1 MQNLELESEV
11 IQISMYMDIILN
23 ILKKHKE
30 LSIIKIMLFS
40 YLIKKEV
47 FRIGKVYSAGNTQD
61 IVYKA
66 ISLLSGE
73 YEEYCENLKFVLK
86 SIHLL
91 KTNNQVMMNGCLLYL
106 ANDIELNSKIYSES
120 PFIEKAIEASKRM
133 TDRQFMRE
141 VMANV

>member
-11 IQISMYMDIILN
+11 IQISMYMDIVLN
-23 ILKKHKE
+23 ILKKHND
-30 LSIIKIMLFS
+30 LSISKMLFFS
-40 YLIKKEV
+40 YLTKKEV
-47 FRIGKVYSAGNTQD
+47 FRLEKIYTAANTQD

-73 YEEYCENLKFVLK
+73 YEEYCENIKFVLK

-91 KTNNQVMMNGCLLYL
+91 KTNNQVKINGSLLCLVD
-106 ANDIELNSKIYSES
+106 NIELKSNVYLES
-120 PFIEKAIEASKRM
+120 PFIGKAIEASRQM

>member
-23 ILKKHKE
+23 ILKKHNE

-40 YLIKKEV
+40 YIIKKEM
-47 FRIGKVYSAGNTQD
+47 FRFGKIYTAGNTQN

-73 YEEYCENLKFVLK
+73 YEEYCKNIKFIIKAIHVLK
-86 SIHLL
+86 LNKQVKLDGCILCLADSINL
-91 KTNNQVMMNGCLLYL
+91 
-106 ANDIELNSKIYSES
+106 DSKIYLES
-120 PFIEKAIEASKRM
+120 PFIEKAIEVSKRM

>member
-30 LSIIKIMLFS
+30 LSISKIMLFS

-47 FRIGKVYSAGNTQD
+47 FRLGKVYSAGNTQD

-106 ANDIELNSKIYSES
+106 ANDIELNSKIYLES

>member
-1 MQNLELESEV
+1 MRNLELEAEV

-30 LSIIKIMLFS
+30 LSICKTMLFS

-47 FRIGKVYSAGNTQD
+47 FRLGKIYTAGNTQD

-73 YEEYCENLKFVLK
+73 YEEYCENIEFVLK

-91 KTNNQVMMNGCLLYL
+91 KLNNKVKLNGCILCLVD
-106 ANDIELNSKIYSES
+106 DIELKSNIYLES
-120 PFIEKAIEASKRM
+120 PFIGKAIEASKRM

>member
-30 LSIIKIMLFS
+30 LSIIKIMLCS

>member
-30 LSIIKIMLFS
+30 LSISKTMLFS

-47 FRIGKVYSAGNTQD
+47 FRFGRIYTAGNTQD
-61 IVYKA
+61 IIYKA

-73 YEEYCENLKFVLK
+73 YEEYCENIKFVLK

-91 KTNNQVMMNGCLLYL
+91 KANNQVKINGCLLCLADDIKLKSNIYL
-106 ANDIELNSKIYSES
+106 ES